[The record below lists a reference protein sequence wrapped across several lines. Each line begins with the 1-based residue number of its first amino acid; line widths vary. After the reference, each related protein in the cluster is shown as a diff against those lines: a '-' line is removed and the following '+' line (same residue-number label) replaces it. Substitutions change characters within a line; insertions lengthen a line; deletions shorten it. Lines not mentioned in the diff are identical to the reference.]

1 MCMEKLGFT
10 KAYAVITQL
19 LYKLYRHSLVT
30 AASYEISSVVHSVRE
45 TQLNVTF
52 IINDCLYLAGQ
63 SFAAVPDASEL
74 NSTPQ
79 GML

>member
-1 MCMEKLGFT
+1 MTSC
-10 KAYAVITQL
+10 
-19 LYKLYRHSLVT
+19 
-30 AASYEISSVVHSVRE
+30 EISSVVHSVRE
-45 TQLNVTF
+45 TQLSVSI

-63 SFAAVPDASEL
+63 SFAGVPDASEL